1 MWHIVKRKLWTQRS
15 ELKMMLVMS
24 AISLMMIFAFGG
36 FSGSYEP
43 TVLVNDQDQSDQSAR
58 FIRLISED
66 KTHQYELVS
75 ETEGLQQVK
84 EGKALALI
92 QLEKGFAQKT
102 QGEFVPGLKL
112 MSVKTDADIMVLK
125 PHLLNRYQQ
134 MKNWEKTSETVAKLA
149 AAKGENYQNVY
160 QETYDKL
167 EKVSSTKKAMLLN
180 LDGSESASQKDGVLM
195 HSLIGFL
202 IFFVAYSSV
211 FGATDILT
219 ERKQNTWQRLLISPS
234 SKFGML
240 VGNLIVSW
248 VLGLIQLALVLF
260 LGKNLFQID
269 FGGNIYT
276 MFIVGSLF
284 CLAMSGL
291 GIVLSAF
298 AKSMQHIGALTSVV
312 LTAFGMLGGCLWP
325 LDYVENPILIGL
337 SKITPHTYA
346 VKALTGISQ
355 GKGITSAVPQMEIL
369 ALMAVVFLAIGFV
382 KLMKTE
388 EQYQ

>member
-15 ELKMMLVMS
+15 ELKMMMVMS

-43 TVLVNDQDQSDQSAR
+43 TVLIGDLDQSDQSAQY
-58 FIRLISED
+58 IRLISED
-66 KTHQYELVS
+66 KTHQYEVIA
-75 ETEGLQQVK
+75 EGEGIQRVK
-84 EGKALALI
+84 DGKAIALI
-92 QLEKGFAQKT
+92 QLEKGFSEEA

-112 MSVKTDADIMVLK
+112 MGVKTDADILVLK
-125 PHLLNRYQQ
+125 AHLLNRYQA
-134 MKNWEKTSETVAKLA
+134 MKNWQKTSETVAKQA
-149 AAKGENYQNVY
+149 ALKGENYQRVY
-160 QETYDKL
+160 RETYEKL
-167 EKVSSTKKAMLLN
+167 EANARGKRAIDLMLDNTKGGA
-180 LDGSESASQKDGVLM
+180 QKDANLM

-219 ERKQNTWQRLLISPS
+219 ERKQNTWQRLLVSPS

-240 VGNLIVSW
+240 LGNLIVSW
-248 VLGLIQLALVLF
+248 VLGLIQLALVLV
-260 LGKNLFQID
+260 LGRYLFHID
-269 FGGNIYT
+269 FGDNIGA
-276 MFIVGSLF
+276 MFLAGALF

-291 GIVLSAF
+291 GILLSAF
-298 AKSMQHIGALTSVV
+298 AKSMQQIGALTSVV

-325 LDYVENPILIGL
+325 LDYVNNATLIGL

-355 GKGITSAVPQMEIL
+355 GKGIGSAYPEMSIL
-369 ALMAVVFLAIGFV
+369 ALMAMAFLVIGFV
-382 KLMKTE
+382 KLLSTE

>member
-36 FSGSYEP
+36 FSGGYTP
-43 TVLVNDQDQSDQSAR
+43 TVLINDLDQSDLSAKY
-58 FIRLISED
+58 IRLISED
-66 KTHQYELVS
+66 KTHQYAVVS
-75 ETEGLQQVK
+75 EEEGLQRVK

-92 QLEKGFAQKT
+92 QLEKNFSQKSE
-102 QGEFVPGLKL
+102 GDFIPGLKL
-112 MSVKTDADIMVLK
+112 MSVKADADIMVLK
-125 PHLLNRYQQ
+125 PHLLNRYQE
-134 MKNWEKTSETVAKLA
+134 MKNWEKTSESIAKLA
-149 AAKGENYQNVY
+149 AAKGENYEKVY
-160 QETYDKL
+160 NETYGKL
-167 EKVSSTKKAMLLN
+167 EKVSSTKKAIRLN
-180 LDGSESASQKDGVLM
+180 LDNSQSGLKKDAVLM

-211 FGATDILT
+211 FGATDLLT
-219 ERKQNTWQRLLISPS
+219 ERKQNTWQRLLVSPS

-260 LGKNLFQID
+260 LGKYLFNID
-269 FGGNIYT
+269 FGGNLAT
-276 MFIVGSLF
+276 LFMAGSLF

-291 GIVLSAF
+291 GVVLSAF
-298 AKSMQHIGALTSVV
+298 AKSMQQIGALTSVV

-346 VKALTGISQ
+346 VKALTEISQ
-355 GKGITSAVPQMEIL
+355 GSSLVSVLPQMGIL
-369 ALMAVVFLAIGFV
+369 AFMAVLFLAIGFV

>member
-36 FSGSYEP
+36 FSGGYEP

-66 KTHQYELVS
+66 RTHQYKLVS
-75 ETEGLQQVK
+75 ETEGLQKVK

-102 QGEFVPGLKL
+102 QGEFIPGLKL
-112 MSVKTDADIMVLK
+112 MSVKTDADIMVIK

-134 MKNWEKTSETVAKLA
+134 MKNWEKTSEDVAKLA
-149 AAKGENYQNVY
+149 AAKGESYQKVY
-160 QETYDKL
+160 QETYGKL
-167 EKVSSTKKAMLLN
+167 EKVSSTKKAMVLN
-180 LDGSESASQKDGVLM
+180 IDRSESATQKDAVLM

-234 SKFGML
+234 SRFGML

-260 LGKNLFQID
+260 LGKNLFRID
-269 FGGNIYT
+269 FGGNIFT
-276 MFIVGSLF
+276 MFVVGSLF

-298 AKSMQHIGALTSVV
+298 AKSIQHIGALTSVV

-355 GKGITSAVPQMEIL
+355 GKGIVSALPQMEIL